1 MRYTEAKEYQKGFLT
16 MKKLKLA
23 ITVVAVF
30 LAALGSMPAAQ
41 ANGQLDQ
48 ILNNM
53 QNAGGKINTLAGNIA
68 QRKKSSLGGKDEV
81 YQGTTTLQRG
91 SRGSE
96 KVIVHYTNGL
106 HVSVNGNRI
115 VLYNERIPQAIETTR
130 QSQANSKPEFDFIA
144 TPFASVADLKARFSI
159 AYLGEENGMA
169 KLELTPKNSGLQK
182 SILWVDRGLWIPT
195 QFRVQEKTGDI
206 SYFTLS
212 GVQLNPKVSA
222 DTFKIKYKPGTE
234 ILKR

>member
-1 MRYTEAKEYQKGFLT
+1 LRYTEAIEYQKGFLL
-16 MKKLKLA
+16 MKTLKLS

-30 LAALGSMPAAQ
+30 LAAVGLMPSAQ

-48 ILNNM
+48 ILTNM
-53 QNAGGKINTLAGNIA
+53 QNAGKGINTLAGNIA

-91 SRGSE
+91 AKGSE
-96 KVIVHYTNGL
+96 KVIVHYTNGQ
-106 HVSVNGNRI
+106 HVSVVGNKI

-144 TPFASVADLKARFSI
+144 TPYSSVADLKARFNI
-159 AYLGEENGMA
+159 AYLGDENGMA
-169 KLELTPKNSGLQK
+169 KLELTPKNPALPK
-182 SILWVDRGLWIPT
+182 SILWVDKGLWIPT
-195 QFRVQEKTGDI
+195 QFRVVEKTGDI

-212 GVQLNPKVSA
+212 NVQLNPKVSA
-222 DTFKIKYKPGTE
+222 ETFRIKYAPGTQ